1 MLNPMPPVLTRSA
14 TLRAL
19 AALFA
24 AVHLTVAAAGPI
36 VHAASSDVGT
46 GRATWS
52 SEGSGAGRHLH
63 DPNACAICV
72 LQAGGFAPTS
82 AQPLAL
88 VTRDTGIEA
97 PAVPQ
102 APRALAPRWRI
113 LQRPP
118 PPVVMA

>member
-24 AVHLTVAAAGPI
+24 AVHLTLAAAGPI
-36 VHAASSDVGT
+36 VHAASSDIGT

-52 SEGSGAGRHLH
+52 SEGSGASRPLH
-63 DPNACAICV
+63 DPNECVICV

-82 AQPLAL
+82 VQPLAL
-88 VTRDTGIEA
+88 VTRDTGVKP
-97 PAVPQ
+97 PAVSQ

-118 PPVVMA
+118 PPAMMA